1 MNKQKPDAIERTMG
15 QTKIIYPSDIKWEEH
30 PVFSGL
36 KSTMLVSNRD
46 EQMDLTCMLTR
57 VSAGTVIA
65 MHTHTCDEIIYV
77 IEGDAVMS
85 IEGMSDIRMTPG
97 TFLRI
102 PRSVKHQPHSVKKEI
117 LAYNVFYPFL
127 T

>member
-1 MNKQKPDAIERTMG
+1 MEQI
-15 QTKIIYPSDIKWEEH
+15 KIISPSDIKWEAH

-36 KSTMLVSNRD
+36 TSAMLVSNRD

-57 VSAGTVIA
+57 VSAGTVVE
-65 MHTHTCDEIIYV
+65 MHTHACDEIIYV

-85 IEGMSDIRMTPG
+85 IDGMSDIRMTQG

-102 PRSVKHQPHSVKKEI
+102 PKGVKHQPHSVKEDM

-127 T
+127 K

>member
-1 MNKQKPDAIERTMG
+1 MEH
-15 QTKIIYPSDIKWEEH
+15 TKIVHPSDIKWEEH

-36 KSTMLVSNRD
+36 TSAMLVSNRD

-57 VSAGTVIA
+57 VSAGTVID
-65 MHTHTCDEIIYV
+65 MHMHKCDEIIYV

-85 IEGMSDIRMTPG
+85 IEGMNDIRMTQG

-102 PRSVKHQPHSVKKEI
+102 PKSVKHQPHSVKEDI

-127 T
+127 K

>member
-1 MNKQKPDAIERTMG
+1 MNEQGSDTIVKKTEQA
-15 QTKIIYPSDIKWEEH
+15 KIVHLSGIKWEEH

-36 KSTMLVSNRD
+36 KSVMLVSNRD

-57 VSAGTVIA
+57 VSAGTLIDI
-65 MHTHTCDEIIYV
+65 HTHKCDELIFV
-77 IEGDAVMS
+77 IEGDAIMF
-85 IEGMSDIRMTPG
+85 IEGMNDIRMAPG

-102 PRSVKHQPHSVKKEI
+102 PKSVKHQPHSVEKDM

-127 T
+127 E

>member
-1 MNKQKPDAIERTMG
+1 ME
-15 QTKIIYPSDIKWEEH
+15 QTKIVHPSDIKWEEH

-36 KSTMLVSNRD
+36 RSAMLVSNRD
-46 EQMDLTCMLTR
+46 DQMDLTCMLTR
-57 VSAGTVIA
+57 VSSGTVID

-85 IEGMSDIRMTPG
+85 IEGMNDIQMTPG

-102 PRSVKHQPHSVKKEI
+102 PTGVKHQPHAVKEDM

-127 T
+127 K